1 MSPLLE
7 ASVDYL
13 ALRRAMGFKL
23 KRHGRL
29 LPDLVAYLDTA
40 GETTVTARLAV
51 QWATAPAGHPHEQAA
66 RLQVARGF
74 ARYLRTLDGRAE
86 VPPNEILPRFRRRP
100 TPSLYSPEEVAA
112 LMTATESLG
121 RPLSRATYRTLIG
134 LLAVSGM
141 RIGELI
147 ALDRCDVNFQTGCVL
162 VRGGKFGATREL
174 PLRPSTVDALKHYT
188 QVRDQH
194 LACPGSPAFF
204 LSTAATRLFYANVY
218 KTFQRLAAAAGLE
231 QRGGGQ
237 RARIHGLRHTFA
249 VSTLVDWYRAGVD
262 VPAWMPKLSGYL
274 GHAAPAETYWYLQ
287 ATPQLLALAADRL
300 ERAERRS

>member
-1 MSPLLE
+1 MSSLVQ
-7 ASVDYL
+7 ATDDYL

-29 LPDLVAYLDTA
+29 LPDLVAYLDAA
-40 GETTVTARLAV
+40 GETTVTTRLAV
-51 QWATAPAGHPHEQAA
+51 QWATAPAGHPPEQAA

-86 VPPNEILPRFRRRP
+86 VPPTEVLPRFRRRP
-100 TPSLYSPEEVAA
+100 KPYLYSEEQVAA
-112 LMTATESLG
+112 LMSATEKLG
-121 RPLSRATYRTLIG
+121 RPLSRVTYRTLTG

-141 RIGELI
+141 RIGEVI
-147 ALDRCDVNFQTGCVL
+147 ALDRSDVDFETGCVL

-174 PLRPSTVDALKHYT
+174 PLHPSTLAALKHYT
-188 QVRDQH
+188 QIRDQH
-194 LACPGSPAFF
+194 VARPNSPAFF
-204 LSTAATRLFYANVY
+204 LSTAGTRLFYENVY
-218 KTFQRLAAAAGLE
+218 KTFRRLTAAAGLE
-231 QRGGGQ
+231 PCHGGQ

-262 VPAWMPKLSGYL
+262 VPAWMPRLSGYL
-274 GHAAPAETYWYLQ
+274 GHAAPAESYWYLQ
-287 ATPQLLALAADRL
+287 ATPELLALAAERL